1 MAPTGLYGNQT
12 PDQYVA
18 SLYAPLQAQL
28 SAQAQA
34 RLAAFQQLIASAIA
48 STRGLVGQN
57 DQQFANA
64 INDTNNL
71 ARTSGEDLAAANP
84 NASTQNMLA
93 AINAPQ
99 AQRDAVAAQNSTV
112 FNGGAGLLKYAGGV
126 IPSTQMGEDAQA
138 RDTYLASLPSNIAL
152 TGLRGMNVLG
162 NMATKEQG
170 ALSQQ
175 ENSDRLKAIADNAA
189 AVSRAQDV
197 QARAQSTAF
206 NQWATTQRLG
216 QGAQTLKL
224 SAARLNSEDFW
235 RSKTYNLDVT
245 KAQWQ
250 QANADRN
257 YGLSYA
263 KFQAAEKAAAA
274 RAARTGGVPAS
285 VASHAYTDMQYAYH
299 GTPAKYQIGASGT
312 RELVQGTGPGSQL
325 TYQGAIKMAVAKYPQ
340 LGASGAIR
348 LANNFYAPGE
358 GGRPVTSTYSAGGYT
373 AVSPKDYAQTTGAT
387 SRPTGAD
394 VAGLAH
400 QFLGTPY
407 VWGGNTPGKALDC
420 SGFLQ
425 QAYRRVGI
433 NLPRTTYE
441 QVKVGQPVGLNQ
453 LQPGDAIFT
462 IPSPQGPKHVGMYV
476 GNGQVQVSPETG
488 DVNRIVSLKDYL
500 SLGFVAARRYVG

>member
-1 MAPTGLYGNQT
+1 MATPTGGLYGNMS
-12 PDQYVA
+12 PDQYVTQ
-18 SLYAPLQAQL
+18 LYAPLRAQL
-28 SAQAQA
+28 DAQAQA
-34 RLAAFQQLIASAIA
+34 RLAAFQQLIAGAIA

-99 AQRDAVAAQNSTV
+99 AQRYAVGAQNSIV
-112 FNGGAGLLKYAGGV
+112 FNGGSGLLKYAGGV
-126 IPSTQMGEDAQA
+126 IPSTQMAEDAQA
-138 RDTYLASLPSNIAL
+138 RDTYLSSLPSIIAT
-152 TGLRGMNVLG
+152 TGLRGINALG
-162 NMATKEQG
+162 NMSAKEQA

-175 ENSDRLKAIADNAA
+175 ENSDRLKAISDNAA
-189 AVSRAQDV
+189 AVSRAQ
-197 QARAQSTAF
+197 STAF
-206 NQWATTQRLG
+206 DQRFKVG
-216 QGAQTLKL
+216 QANAQIQEFNARQASGAD
-224 SAARLNSEDFW
+224 RLNSENFW
-235 RSKTYNLDVT
+235 KQQNYNLNVT
-245 KAQWQ
+245 NAQWR

-299 GTPAKYQIGASGT
+299 GTPAKYVVGPNG

-325 TYQGAIKMAVAKYPQ
+325 TYQQAIQMAVAKYPA

-348 LANNFYAPGE
+348 LANSMYAPGE

-373 AVSPKDYAQTTGAT
+373 AVSPRDYAQTTGAS

-425 QAYRRVGI
+425 QAYKRVGI
-433 NLPRTTYE
+433 NIPRTTYE
-441 QVKVGQPVGLNQ
+441 QVKVGRPVGLNQ

-462 IPSPQGPKHVGMYV
+462 IPSPQGPKHVGMYI